1 METNTDIESLIVR
14 NLTGSATD
22 EERRQ
27 LEQQLSTDDAAAAR
41 YARMQKIWAA
51 TAGLQRARTIGARQ
65 NDVWQKVS
73 AQTVGK
79 QRGRRTLFVRMMR
92 VAAVV
97 VPILIIGTALSLLFG
112 RPNYQTF
119 ATTDKCD
126 SVKLADNTVVVL
138 NKNSKIVYEVND
150 KKRNIREIEGIAY
163 FKVARNE
170 KLPFTVDAAQTKI
183 TVLGTKFEVENISER
198 NRVHLAVTEGRVR
211 FESAKEQVELTKN
224 QSAICDNDG
233 HITMDLRDTDID
245 WLSGKI
251 ILQNASLGEVIEEL
265 LSFYTEIKGV
275 RNNTTNDS
283 VRVTTEFSNQSL
295 RDVIEEINI
304 HFEKKIVL
312 SNGYL
317 TITD

>member
-1 METNTDIESLIVR
+1 
-14 NLTGSATD
+14 
-22 EERRQ
+22 
-27 LEQQLSTDDAAAAR
+27 
-41 YARMQKIWAA
+41 
-51 TAGLQRARTIGARQ
+51 
-65 NDVWQKVS
+65 
-73 AQTVGK
+73 
-79 QRGRRTLFVRMMR
+79 MMR

-275 RNNTTNDS
+275 RNNATSDS